1 MASHAEVWIIATD
14 KTSSGD
20 AIGGRSDTDV
30 ANAFP
35 GVAGR
40 AGILGDDGTCFVGT
54 WDCRFARGRDEVIG
68 DIDGINHRNWRDGL
82 DSRRCIGSG
91 AGRAAADHDAQ
102 ACRRV
107 CVIFQ
112 VGCSAEIS
120 FLGGALVDQTGDNGV
135 DLRDIAVERV
145 YVRAIALVD
154 QCAFLVGSRE
164 GAADGWRCG

>member
-30 ANAFP
+30 ANTFP

-40 AGILGDDGTCFVGT
+40 AGILGDDGARLVSTG
-54 WDCRFARGRDEVIG
+54 DCSFAGGRDEVIG
-68 DIDGINHRNWRDGL
+68 DVDGIDHRNWRDGL
-82 DSRRCIGSG
+82 HSRRRIGAG

-120 FLGGALVDQTGDNGV
+120 LFGCTLVDQTGDNGV
-135 DLRDIAVERV
+135 DLRDIAVESV
-145 YVRAIALVD
+145 FVGAVAVID
-154 QCAFLVGSRE
+154 QCAFLLGSRE
-164 GAADGWRCG
+164 GAAHGWRCG